1 KYAKR
6 GSSIFKFNYATK
18 PSFVALSMYVIAANK
33 LSVLLM
39 KEKVSKAFNRA
50 TGGIF
55 IGFGLSLI
63 ASNKA

>member
-1 KYAKR
+1 T
-6 GSSIFKFNYATK
+6 SSVLVNQVSTHIRTGQ
-18 PSFVALSMYVIAANK
+18 MYVIAANK